1 MQYHGPSCLYAIF
14 GSRKLVFAGQL
25 YRIFIISCYD
35 LSTTKPAVTMQSP
48 IAELVQHVCVLI
60 ISHVTFIQFG
70 HHVNCVACF
79 HSDFNVKY
87 VVCI

>member
-1 MQYHGPSCLYAIF
+1 MQYHCLYAIF

-25 YRIFIISCYD
+25 YSIFITSCYD

-48 IAELVQHVCVLI
+48 IAELVQHVLI
-60 ISHVTFIQFG
+60 ISHVTLDNMG

-87 VVCI
+87 VVWNILNV